1 MRRYSVEGLST
12 RVYGGEAE
20 RRSRDAWGKR
30 VSSATRAGH
39 HIHTSRAPVI
49 LGRRLVPKMRGCE
62 IRTCDQKKG
71 PPAIY
76 AAGPTVQQV
85 LRKLNKYKRLIRGLT
100 NDNTMY
106 LNLLSRSRGS
116 NARLTK
122 RPCAI
127 YTTGL
132 STQQILRRLDVYKGF
147 TRGPH
152 NDDQRGF
159 PSCSHLVSARSL
171 PPTCPRL
178 AV

>member
-1 MRRYSVEGLST
+1 
-12 RVYGGEAE
+12 
-20 RRSRDAWGKR
+20 
-30 VSSATRAGH
+30 
-39 HIHTSRAPVI
+39 
-49 LGRRLVPKMRGCE
+49 MRGCE

-85 LRKLNKYKRLIRGLT
+85 LHKLDKYKRLIRGLT
-100 NDNTMY
+100 NDNTVN

-122 RPCAI
+122 RARAI
-127 YTTGL
+127 YTARL
-132 STQQILRRLDVYKGF
+132 STQQIRCRLDVYKGF

-159 PSCSHLVSARSL
+159 PSCSHVISVRSR
-171 PPTCPRL
+171 PRAPRL
-178 AV
+178 AACRAALCASEDQLRGGDSAEQGGRFSPQENRGEGGLR